1 MASPVILADG
11 VFDPLHVGH
20 LGYLR
25 AAQAVDPD
33 GLLIVQVS
41 EQTKRA
47 ECVPREQRCQIIDA
61 LGYQHAWY
69 PTTLDALKELRPRYY
84 VKGEDWRGGIPKAER
99 AACEELGI
107 QVRFVR
113 SDVRDSSTRRL
124 QAWAARSA
132 VAGEEALARVAAAQ
146 VQAPFDADRQGYGT
160 FEARRAVEGRH
171 PDLLASL
178 CQGKSVLDV
187 GCGPGWLVEMLL
199 DRGID
204 AAGVDPFIDPVGRYC
219 AKVPVSSCGPA
230 DVIVCREVL
239 EHLPVREWGVFLA
252 ELFLHANERVYLTTR
267 FASDPAHPYDVQTEF
282 QADPSHITCLP
293 QPFVRALCVT
303 LGGVRD
309 YEWERLLDWQ
319 HKGRVLVYEVGR

>member
-1 MASPVILADG
+1 LADG
-11 VFDPLHVGH
+11 VFDPLHAGH

-84 VKGEDWRGGIPKAER
+84 VKGEDWHGGIPEAER

-146 VQAPFDADRQGYGT
+146 VQVPFDADRQGYGT

-171 PDLLASL
+171 PDLLSSL
-178 CQGKSVLDV
+178 CQGKMVLDV
-187 GCGPGWLVEMLL
+187 GCGPGYLVKMLRE
-199 DRGID
+199 RGIE
-204 AAGVDPFIDPVGRYC
+204 AWGIDPF
-219 AKVPVSSCGPA
+219 VPETEWIWQENARDQEDESA
-230 DVIVCREVL
+230 DIVVCREVL
-239 EHLPVREWGVFLA
+239 EHLPVGQVGQMLA
-252 ELFLHANERVYLTTR
+252 DLFRIAAERVYLTTR
-267 FASDPAHPYDVQTEF
+267 FAADPAHPYDVQTEF

-293 QPFVRALCVT
+293 QSFVRALCVT
-303 LGGVRD
+303 LGGRRD
-309 YEWERLLDWQ
+309 REWERLLDWQ
-319 HKGRVLVYEVGR
+319 QKGRVLVYEVGR